1 MGIKVDL
8 ICWNIYTYSCHH
20 QSPTKLQSNR
30 HRLAQQVTIQI
41 STNESIK
48 TAFMPLTFV
57 IATEMEE
64 FPGGVQYHRK
74 NEEMK
79 KIMSGESKAIIF
91 HMR

>member
-1 MGIKVDL
+1 LSPSKSHQAAVELPSI
-8 ICWNIYTYSCHH
+8 SPASHH
-20 QSPTKLQSNR
+20 PNL
-30 HRLAQQVTIQI
+30 
-41 STNESIK
+41 NESIK

-64 FPGGVQYHRK
+64 SPDGVQYYRK

-79 KIMSGESKAIIF
+79 KITSGESKATI

>member
-1 MGIKVDL
+1 
-8 ICWNIYTYSCHH
+8 
-20 QSPTKLQSNR
+20 
-30 HRLAQQVTIQI
+30 
-41 STNESIK
+41 
-48 TAFMPLTFV
+48 MPLTFV

-74 NEEMK
+74 NKEMK